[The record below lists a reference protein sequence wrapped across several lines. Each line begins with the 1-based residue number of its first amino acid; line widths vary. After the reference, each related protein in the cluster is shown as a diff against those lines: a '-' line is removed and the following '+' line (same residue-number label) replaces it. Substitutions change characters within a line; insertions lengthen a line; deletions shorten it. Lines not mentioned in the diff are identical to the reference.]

1 MKIGYARVS
10 TPDQN
15 PALQLEALEKAGC
28 EKIYQEKKSAFK
40 ERPELIR
47 ALEDLRTG
55 DILCVWSLDR
65 LGRSMKEI
73 RTNVDLIMNKGAHL
87 VDVTHNIDT
96 STPSGK
102 LLIPIF
108 SMLAEI
114 DQVLRT
120 ERTVAGWEVAKRE
133 GRTGG
138 RKPGL
143 NDLAKKKAEQAKK
156 MYLSKDPFYSA
167 KEIASILNISTRT
180 LYKYL
185 RSVGVE
191 PKQNQ

>member
-1 MKIGYARVS
+1 MTDDDIK
-10 TPDQN
+10 DLKKDL
-15 PALQLEALEKAGC
+15 LQL
-28 EKIYQEKKSAFK
+28 F
-40 ERPELIR
+40 
-47 ALEDLRTG
+47 
-55 DILCVWSLDR
+55 
-65 LGRSMKEI
+65 MKYNVSIGFTCADCSEI